1 MSFKDICNVKIEK
14 VTAIN
19 SYSEY
24 DLDCVLKEM
33 MWKLIP
39 ILLKKKE
46 IHFHTEDYIVF
57 PTGNVFHFTYQ
68 SQLDLILWAD
78 KQGFDLTFKS
88 LKPSYK
94 KGDGID
100 WIVKLKF

>member
-1 MSFKDICNVKIEK
+1 MRDQIKVEEITDIKD
-14 VTAIN
+14 
-19 SYSEY
+19 SYDEY

-33 MWKLIP
+33 LWELVP

-46 IHFHTEDYIVF
+46 VHFHTEDFMVF
-57 PTGNVFHFTYQ
+57 PNGGVFTFTYQ
-68 SQLDLILWAD
+68 SQLDLIQLAD

-88 LKPSYK
+88 LKPSYR